1 MKHSAF
7 QRIWLPGFMLQSVV
21 IGGGYATGREL
32 VEFFLSS
39 GPLGGLAGIAVA
51 TVLFGIAS
59 ALTFEFARLTMS
71 ANYRRFFAALLGK
84 GWFLYEIPYVV
95 LVILVLAV
103 IGSAAGEMVA
113 THWHVDSAVGTLL
126 LVVPIGILVF
136 RGTPLIEKAL
146 AGWSFLLYATYALL
160 VVAYLWTFGGNLVGN
175 LAAVPPQAGWFDKG
189 VRYFG
194 YNLAAIPIV
203 LFCVRHMTSRQD
215 TFTAGLLAGPLVM
228 LPALMFYLAMSAS
241 YPDILDAAVP
251 ADYMMRELGVVWLQ
265 ALFYVVVFGTFVET
279 GTAFIHAIN
288 ERVEFA
294 FQARSR
300 AMPRSIRPAVAVATL
315 LLSVVLAVRFGIID
329 LIARGY
335 GLLTWAFIAV
345 FALPLATVGAYRI
358 WKSPTGGKERRADA
372 A

>member
-1 MKHSAF
+1 MSRGAF

-39 GPLGGLAGIAVA
+39 GPAGGLLGIAVA
-51 TVLFGIAS
+51 TVLFSIAS
-59 ALTFEFARLTMS
+59 ALTFEFARITAS
-71 ANYRRFFAALLGK
+71 VNYRRFFEALLGK
-84 GWFLYEIPYVV
+84 GWFLYELPYVV
-95 LVILVLAV
+95 LCVLVLAV
-103 IGSAAGEMVA
+103 IASAAGEIVA
-113 THWHVDSAVGTLL
+113 AHWHLDRIIGTVL
-126 LVVPIGILVF
+126 LVVPIAVLVF
-136 RGTPLIEKAL
+136 RGTPLIEKVL

-160 VVAYLWTFGGNLVGN
+160 VAGYLWSYGADLAEN
-175 LAAVPPQAGWFDKG
+175 LAAVPPASGWFDKG

-203 LFCVRHMTSRQD
+203 LFCVRHMTSRRD
-215 TFTAGLLAGPLVM
+215 AFAAGLLAGPLVM

-241 YPDILDAAVP
+241 YPQILDVAVP
-251 ADYMMRELGVVWLQ
+251 ADYMMRELGIVWLQ
-265 ALFYVVVFGTFVET
+265 ALFYVVVFGTFIET

-300 AMPRSIRPAVAVATL
+300 AMPRWLRPSVAIVVL

-345 FALPLATVGAYRI
+345 FAVPLATIGAWRI
-358 WKSPTGGKERRADA
+358 WRSSPDVARLDNHTD
-372 A
+372 